1 MGKILSGKRVML
13 LLGIFLFS
21 LSVSSAQKVS
31 ANYTKTNL
39 KTVLESISK
48 QTGYTLAYSKEVV
61 NLSDE
66 VTIHV
71 TDGELSDV
79 LETLLSPRNL
89 GYEIKDGKIYIL
101 YKSREKQLTS
111 MDVPSPQQN
120 NVQSV
125 SGIVTDQNGEPIIGA
140 NISIVGTTMGT
151 ITDVDG
157 KYSINVPRGSVLR
170 FSYIGYVDQEFTI
183 TNQTTLNVILQENA
197 ELLDE
202 LVVIGYGVQKKSVV
216 TAAISRVTSEE
227 LNTARPSRVE
237 DALKGKVSGVQITQS
252 SGHPGAES
260 KVRIRGIGTVNNS
273 DPLYIVDGMP
283 VDGGI
288 NYLNPVDI
296 QSVEVLKDAA
306 SAAIYGARAANGV
319 ILITTKS
326 GEGAIGA
333 AAGRPL
339 INYDFNYGWQN
350 PWKKKSVL
358 NAREYMI
365 IMNEAQINDGNLPR
379 YSFDQISN
387 QIKSTDWQDETFN
400 YDAPVQSHQLSISG
414 NSEKISYFLSMG
426 FFGQDGIVGG
436 NYGKSNY
443 ERWSLRTNSTYK
455 VFEEKDR
462 DFVNSLKV
470 GVNVGYSRDN
480 STGIETNSEYGSVLG
495 SALAFNPRVPVYAP
509 ETSSD
514 PDIQSVGSIL
524 ASHPYAVTDKNGN
537 VFSIPP
543 SGFQEIANPV
553 AMLNQ
558 PRSDKWNSDKFV
570 GTFWGELDVLPGLKF
585 KSSYGFDLAFWGDDG
600 YEYPY
605 FLATQG
611 KDVSQSSV
619 WSQMNRGFKWQV
631 ENVFTYN
638 KLFRDV
644 HNLTFV
650 LGQSAQKYTYRQV
663 GGSDYDLLGNDP
675 VLATINAATADRDKE
690 RIYGGTGGYNFTAL
704 ASYFGR
710 LDYNY
715 AERYMLQATIR
726 RDGSSRFGPNNKWAV
741 FPALSLGWNVLN
753 EPYLEEI
760 RPEWMDAFKLRFSWG
775 KNGNENIGNFR
786 YTSLMD
792 GGQNYYFG
800 GGYAVSSDSKNG
812 VMQYGTSPSA
822 LPNPNVRW
830 EESEQ
835 TDLGFD
841 ARFLRNA
848 LTFSFDYFVKNT
860 NGMLMDQPIPSY
872 VGQSAPIGN
881 VGDMQNRGLEFEIGW
896 KQTLGEFKYN
906 ILANASYLK
915 NKLIKLGNASGE
927 AIYETAGASGVGS
940 FIKGKN
946 GEVWPYF
953 YGYKTDGI
961 FQNIEEVNAYVNS
974 DGLTYQP
981 KAQPGDVRFVDYNG
995 DGVIDDNDK
1004 TKIGKGM
1011 PDWTFG
1017 FSFGAEWKN
1026 FDMNLFFQ
1034 GTQGND
1040 VFDFSMRGDI
1050 PAMNRPSWIL
1060 ERWHGEGTSDK
1071 IPRMTSADPNSN
1083 WRSSDLYIK
1092 NGSYLRLKTAQ
1103 LGYTLPQVLTKKISI
1118 QQLRLYVSAE
1128 NLFTFTGY
1136 NGFDPEVATGEY
1148 TRIGV
1153 DRGVYPQ
1160 SRTIYLGA
1168 NVSF

>member
-1 MGKILSGKRVML
+1 MGKILPKKRVML

-21 LSVSSAQKVS
+21 MSVSSAQKVS

-48 QTGYTLAYSKEVV
+48 QVGYTLAYSKEAA
-61 NLSDE
+61 NLNDE

-71 TDGELSDV
+71 TDEDLPDV
-79 LETLLSPRNL
+79 LETLLIPRNL
-89 GYEIKDGKIYIL
+89 GYEIKEGKIYIL
-101 YKSREKQLTS
+101 YAGPERKTESRSSQT
-111 MDVPSPQQN
+111 MQQTDL
-120 NVQSV
+120 QTV
-125 SGIVTDQNGEPIIGA
+125 SGMVTDENDEPIIGA
-140 NISIVGTTMGT
+140 NIIVVGTTNGT
-151 ITDVDG
+151 VTDVNG
-157 KYSINVPRGSVLR
+157 KYSISVPKGSVLR
-170 FSYIGYVDQEFTI
+170 FSYLGYTNQEFTI
-183 TNQTTLNVILQENA
+183 TNQKILNVKMRVTA
-197 ELLDE
+197 EMLDE

-216 TAAISRVTSEE
+216 TAAISKVTAEE
-227 LNTARPSRVE
+227 LNTVRPSRVE

-273 DPLYIVDGMP
+273 EPLYIVDGMP

-296 QSVEVLKDAA
+296 QSIEVLKDAA

-319 ILITTKS
+319 ILVTTKN
-326 GEGAIGA
+326 GEGISG
-333 AAGRPL
+333 GLNKPV

-350 PWKKKSVL
+350 PWKKKAVL
-358 NAREYMI
+358 NAQEYMV

-379 YSFDQISN
+379 YTSDQISSSG
-387 QIKSTDWQDETFN
+387 KGTDWQDETFN
-400 YDAPVQSHQLSISG
+400 YDAPVQSHQLSVSG
-414 NSEKISYFLSMG
+414 NSEKISYFLSLG
-426 FFGQDGIVGG
+426 YYSQDGIIGG

-443 ERWSLRTNSTYK
+443 DRWSLRTNSTYNVYENK
-455 VFEEKDR
+455 EQKFLNK
-462 DFVNSLKV
+462 LKV
-470 GVNVGYSRDN
+470 GVNVGYSRDK
-480 STGIETNSEYGSVLG
+480 STGIETNSEYGSILG

-514 PDIQSVGSIL
+514 PDIQSIGSIL

-537 VFSIPP
+537 LFSIPP
-543 SGFQEIANPV
+543 SGFQEIANPA

-558 PRSDKWNSDKFV
+558 PRADLWNSDKFV

-638 KLFRDV
+638 KKFSDL

-663 GGSDYDLLGNDP
+663 GGNDYDLLGNDP
-675 VLATINAATADRDKE
+675 ILATINAATADRDKE
-690 RIYGGTGGYNFTAL
+690 RIYGGTGGYNFTSL

-710 LDYNY
+710 LDYNF
-715 AERYMLQATIR
+715 AERYMLQATVR
-726 RDGSSRFGPNNKWAV
+726 RDGSSRFGPNNKWAI
-741 FPALSLGWNVLN
+741 FPAISLGWNVLN
-753 EPYLEEI
+753 EPFLEENH
-760 RPEWMDAFKLRFSWG
+760 PDWFDALKIRFSWG

-786 YTSLMD
+786 YTSID

-800 GGYAVSSDSKNG
+800 GGYVVASDSKSG
-812 VMQYGTSPSA
+812 TMQYGTSPSA
-822 LPNPNVRW
+822 LPNPNVKW

-835 TDLGFD
+835 TDFGFD
-841 ARFLRNA
+841 ARFLRN
-848 LTFSFDYFVKNT
+848 LSFSFDYFKKNT

-881 VGDMQNRGLEFEIGW
+881 VGDMQNWGLEFEVGW
-896 KQTLGEFKYN
+896 KQTIGEFKYN

-927 AIYETAGASGVGS
+927 AIYESAGASGLGS

-946 GEVWPYF
+946 GEVWPFF

-961 FQNIEEVNAYVNS
+961 FQNSAEVDSYVNS
-974 DGLTYQP
+974 KGEKYQP
-981 KAQPGDVRFVDYNG
+981 KAQAGDVRFVDFNN

-1017 FSFGAEWKN
+1017 FTLGAEWKN
-1026 FDMNLFFQ
+1026 FDLNLFFQ

-1060 ERWHGEGTSDK
+1060 ERWHGEGTSNT

-1103 LGYTLPQVLTKKISI
+1103 FGYTLPQLWTKKVSI